1 MTRDVLLLRPEELQG
16 LVSMKEAIDIVEQGY
31 REARAFP
38 AIAAPR
44 RRVHS
49 PDGVRVSNFP
59 GGVHGLGV
67 IGTGERPD
75 KLNRGGD
82 NQTKA
87 FRGYPVHLVH
97 DTHSGRLLSILIG
110 EVDEKTLGYTSVMA
124 LRTAATSGVGFR
136 YLPRRGITTAGL
148 FGSAGQAANQLLA
161 LLTERPTIRRVKVY
175 SRDPE
180 NRRNFARKY
189 SQKFNVEII
198 PVSSPEEAVVGVDVV
213 HCATNTS
220 VPLFDGDLLEP
231 GQHVTGMIGSNVQL
245 VRSGYRSSRRRELD
259 DRTAERADLIVCNL
273 RESILVE
280 EPGDL
285 YEPIEK
291 GLIRLEDI
299 RELGELGTDACPGR
313 TSDDQITYH
322 KNTNGNGVADLG
334 ISMRAY
340 ELAMADGRG
349 AWLSLPDP
357 ADLL

>member
-16 LVSMKEAIDIVEQGY
+16 LVPMKDAIDIVEQGY
-31 REARAFP
+31 REARAWP

-49 PDGVRVSNFP
+49 PGGVRVSNFP
-59 GGVHGLGV
+59 GGVHGLRV

-97 DTHSGRLLSILIG
+97 DSHSGRLLAILIG

-161 LLTERPTIRRVKVY
+161 LLTERPSIRRVKVY

-189 SQKFNVEII
+189 SQKFDIEIV
-198 PVSSPEEAVVGVDVV
+198 PVASPEEAVVGVDVV

-220 VPLFDGDLLEP
+220 VPLFDGNLLAP

-299 RELGELGTDACPGR
+299 RELGELGTETCPGR

-340 ELAMADGRG
+340 ELATADGRG
-349 AWLSLPDP
+349 TWLSLPDP